1 MTEEIAERVRAIA
14 AEVFGEDIETLTSLT
29 ERGVL
34 ESWDSLAQLN
44 LMLALEDEFAI
55 HLAPEDIERMNT
67 LGAVADLVSERVK

>member
-14 AEVFGEDIETLTSLT
+14 AEVFEEDIETLTSLT